1 MDASSKVS
9 GNNLK
14 IIGYLVSSI
23 GLLLFLIL
31 AVSGYITF
39 TQITF
44 EQSSVD
50 KVFNFVK
57 LVLFM
62 PGIVPLILVAL
73 ILTRFKNKSF
83 FWKGLIIVLP
93 FLIAYHYSLIAVMA
107 HDEQQNYYFLM
118 QTFEVIALVGLI
130 VKRKDYLV

>member
-1 MDASSKVS
+1 
-9 GNNLK
+9 
-14 IIGYLVSSI
+14 
-23 GLLLFLIL
+23 
-31 AVSGYITF
+31 
-39 TQITF
+39 
-44 EQSSVD
+44 
-50 KVFNFVK
+50 
-57 LVLFM
+57 M

-93 FLIAYHYSLIAVMA
+93 LLIAYHYSLVAVMA